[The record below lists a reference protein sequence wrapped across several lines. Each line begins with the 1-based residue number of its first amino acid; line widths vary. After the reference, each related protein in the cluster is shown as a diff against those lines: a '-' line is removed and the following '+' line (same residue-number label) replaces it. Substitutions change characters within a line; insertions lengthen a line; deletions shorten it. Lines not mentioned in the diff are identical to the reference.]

1 MNKQDVLRLF
11 DYNVWAGQRVWAC
24 VVKLSAEQ
32 FTQPNDYS
40 IGSVHEQVVHTME
53 VEWLWLR
60 RLQNLPPDP
69 FRPADYYPIYEA
81 IRSRWDVVE
90 AAWWAYLNAL
100 PEGDL
105 QGVSEYTSRTDG
117 KVYRTPLWEGM
128 YQILNHSTDHR
139 SQTLAQIHRVGG
151 ETIAQDFVYYTW
163 EKPDGI

>member
-1 MNKQDVLRLF
+1 MNKRDVIRLF
-11 DYNVWAGQRVWAC
+11 DYNFWAGRRVWAR

-32 FTQPNDYS
+32 FTQPSDYS
-40 IGSVHEQVVHTME
+40 IGSVHDQVVHTME

-60 RLQNLPPDP
+60 RMQSLPPDP
-69 FRPADYYPIYEA
+69 FLTPADYPTYES
-81 IRSRWDVVE
+81 IRTRWDAVE

-100 PEGDL
+100 PEGEL
-105 QGVSEYTSRTDG
+105 AGILTYTSRTDG
-117 KVYRTPLWEGM
+117 KVYSTPVWESL

-163 EKPDGI
+163 EKPT